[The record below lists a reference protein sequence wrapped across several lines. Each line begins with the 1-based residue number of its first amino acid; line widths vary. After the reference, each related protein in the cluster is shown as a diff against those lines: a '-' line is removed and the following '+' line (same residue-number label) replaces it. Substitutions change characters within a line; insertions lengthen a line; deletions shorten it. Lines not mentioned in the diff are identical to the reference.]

1 MANFIE
7 DLDELYKM
15 SRTEHKIAAQN
26 KNFYLFVPVKVSLY
40 EDENTNYLIR
50 KGEFTKF
57 LYIRNNCRVYFS
69 DADILEMLL
78 QIEDKRTIDL
88 LIKYLAKVYRGEA
101 EKFYIFVGEKQYEVM
116 GIPEIRD
123 AQILMNPKDIDIA
136 FEELLV
142 LINLIL
148 AKDIAAVPLW
158 ADTKPNF
165 FKHTCAKYISLL
177 KFYYYGD
184 INAEQYLESIGYDT
198 NEDIYSNY
206 GNETD
211 RDEKHNLFYDFNLFE
226 MSGVV

>member
-1 MANFIE
+1 MANFIK

-15 SRTEHKIAAQN
+15 ARKVHKIREKN
-26 KNFYLFVPVKVSLY
+26 KSFLLFVSMKVNLY
-40 EDENTNYLIR
+40 GDENTSFLIR

-78 QIEDKRTIDL
+78 QIKEKRTIDL
-88 LIKYLAKVYRGEA
+88 LIEYLAMVYQGAADR
-101 EKFYIFVGEKQYEVM
+101 FHIFVGEKRYEVM
-116 GIPEIRD
+116 GIPQIRD
-123 AQILMNPKDIDIA
+123 TQVLTNPKDIDIV

-158 ADTKPNF
+158 EDSKPNF

-177 KFYYYGD
+177 KFYYYGN
-184 INAEQYLESIGYDT
+184 INAERYLKSIGYDT

-206 GNETD
+206 GSETD
-211 RDEKHNLFYDFNLFE
+211 RDEKHNLFYDFKLFE
-226 MSGVV
+226 SSGIL